1 MCFRNICDQTNP
13 LRRDICCVTP
23 NYTGSKRGEARREKQ
38 TSLYKALLPPLPS
51 ASRAIWAIPGMKILL
66 EWLERQC
73 EKYIMHSFSLL
84 LIEADT
90 SISGDDVIPA
100 FNCTVVSRDDE
111 TNEWAQPT
119 TVTCDNY

>member
-1 MCFRNICDQTNP
+1 M
-13 LRRDICCVTP
+13 
-23 NYTGSKRGEARREKQ
+23 
-38 TSLYKALLPPLPS
+38 
-51 ASRAIWAIPGMKILL
+51 PGMKILL
-66 EWLERQC
+66 EWRKRQC

-119 TVTCDNY
+119 TVTSDNY

>member
-1 MCFRNICDQTNP
+1 
-13 LRRDICCVTP
+13 
-23 NYTGSKRGEARREKQ
+23 
-38 TSLYKALLPPLPS
+38 
-51 ASRAIWAIPGMKILL
+51 MKILL

-90 SISGDDVIPA
+90 SISGDDVISA

-119 TVTCDNY
+119 TVTSDNY